1 MRSLLCLMTPRHR
14 PLTQDEAER
23 LASTCRTLREK
34 RVIWTLLDTGLRVSE
49 LRDLTR
55 ERIAPESHYLYA
67 DAPGGLREIPITPRI
82 APLFDSWFSKHQ
94 SFGLSARSI
103 ERVVLEVVSR
113 SGIERGV
120 CAEALRHTFATA
132 AARNGILPKE
142 LQRLLGHRHLA
153 STEVYFHLARGGVIR
168 PGYRSSGSTGA
179 QRCSD

>member
-1 MRSLLCLMTPRHR
+1 M
-14 PLTQDEAER
+14 
-23 LASTCRTLREK
+23 
-34 RVIWTLLDTGLRVSE
+34 
-49 LRDLTR
+49 
-55 ERIAPESHYLYA
+55 
-67 DAPGGLREIPITPRI
+67 
-82 APLFDSWFSKHQ
+82 
-94 SFGLSARSI
+94 
-103 ERVVLEVVSR
+103 LEVVSR